1 MNPCLDCKGF
11 MVKKAKEWMLDNEFD
26 FIITG
31 EVIGQRPMSQ
41 RKQTMPIVQKDSG
54 ADDLLLRPLCAKHL
68 EPTRPEI
75 EGWVDREK
83 LLDLS
88 GRNRKP
94 QMALAK
100 KFGFNDYA
108 TPAGGCCFL
117 TDKQYS
123 DKLVDMWESRGSR
136 EYELDDLMMLKVGR
150 HIRPNERYKMI
161 VAREEGEVKFLEGY
175 RNQYTNLYPT
185 SCNGP
190 LALIDGKPN
199 QEDLKMAARIL
210 ARYSQG
216 RGREKVDVEVRLDS
230 GVLQQFSVQ
239 PLLVEEVS
247 QDWMI

>member
-1 MNPCLDCKGF
+1 
-11 MVKKAKEWMLDNEFD
+11 MLDNDFD

-41 RKQTMPIVQKDSG
+41 RKETMPVVQKDSG

-68 EPTRPEI
+68 EPTKPEI
-75 EGWVDREK
+75 KGWVDREK

-123 DKLVDMWESRGSR
+123 NKLVDMWNSRGSR

-161 VAREEGEVKFLEGY
+161 IAREEGEVKFLEGY

-199 QEDLKMAARIL
+199 QKDLKMAARIL

-216 RGREKVDVEVRLDS
+216 RTREKVDVEVRLDS
-230 GVLQQFSVQ
+230 GVLQQFIVQ
-239 PLLVEEVS
+239 PLSAEEVS